1 MAAWRR
7 LCASAGVVLT
17 IAAALV
23 LGDETPPG
31 TGQVTA
37 GSSGPPYPPSP
48 VITSI
53 TWAPAESI
61 VRRAQGGDNWPLTWA
76 DDGAIYTAYGD
87 GSGFEPRL
95 PVKLSLGF
103 ARVTGTPA
111 DFLGENIRSPT
122 GERTGDGASGEKA
135 SGLLMVEGVLYMW
148 VRNADGAGCGSRL
161 AWSTDHARTWQWA
174 DWEFAELGYP
184 CSLNFGRNYDGARDE
199 YVYTYSPDSPSA
211 YREADAVVLARVPKV
226 RIADRGAYEFFRS
239 RDVDGRPTWTA
250 DIGQRGDVFVFP
262 GGCNRMDVV
271 YNRPLSRYL
280 MTMRSRGR
288 VGGRDHFSIYDAPKP
303 WGPWTTV
310 FYTEEWEGR
319 PIPAGAGGWGEA
331 QRFPAKWISEDGLT
345 LYLVFSGDD
354 SFSVRRVDLVSSGTV
369 ELREAASIGA
379 RRP

>member
-1 MAAWRR
+1 MRRR
-7 LCASAGVVLT
+7 LRTAVVL
-17 IAAALV
+17 AVACG
-23 LGDETPPG
+23 LG
-31 TGQVTA
+31 A
-37 GSSGPPYPPSP
+37 GPPTPRPLRGHPGLADPAPYPSSP
-48 VITSI
+48 LIRGVR
-53 TWAPAESI
+53 WAAVETV
-61 VRRAQGGDNWPLTWA
+61 VRRASGSDNWPLTWA
-76 DDGAIYTAYGD
+76 DDDAIYTAYGD

-111 DFLGENIRSPT
+111 DFRGINIRSVT

-161 AWSTDHARTWQWA
+161 AWSTDHARTWHWA
-174 DWEFAELGYP
+174 DWEFTELGYP
-184 CSLNFGRNYDGARDE
+184 CFLNFGRNYDGARDG
-199 YVYTYSPDSPSA
+199 YVYTYSPDTPSA
-211 YREADAVVLARVPKV
+211 YREADAVSLARVPKG

-239 RDVDGRPTWTA
+239 RDVDGRLTWTA
-250 DIGQRGDVFVFP
+250 DIGQRGAVFVFP
-262 GGCNRMDVV
+262 GGCNRIDVV
-271 YNRPLSRYL
+271 YNHPLGRYL

-288 VGGRDHFSIYDAPKP
+288 VGGRNHFSIYDAPEP

-310 FYTEEWEGR
+310 FYTEEWEGG

-331 QRFPAKWISEDGLT
+331 QHFPAKWISEDGLT

-354 SFSVRRVDLVSSGTV
+354 SFSVRRVDLVSGGTV